1 MHLLLRR
8 LAMVLSAQW
17 HRYLNGGTV
26 SDEVGGGDDFDTRWR
41 TKMCEG
47 IDDGSVQGMD
57 GWEKKRCRMMGWFF
71 WCTWR
76 RKCLLFRFSLF
87 FPIRQRWVVCM
98 CGYNTKSH
106 NGMTNYLTGSW
117 GTVVAPFKPT
127 HKRHTTLSRP
137 GKECLHKKK
146 TKGINHLSCK
156 EKKNEGCA
164 IDTSWLVVGT
174 ALTECF
180 RKSFCYYNSSKPA
193 FHFGLGYSLAGDLGP
208 WQNIIS
214 FTAR

>member
-1 MHLLLRR
+1 MAQCKGWTDGRR
-8 LAMVLSAQW
+8 RDVGWWVDFFGVPEEESAFF
-17 HRYLNGGTV
+17 L
-26 SDEVGGGDDFDTRWR
+26 DF
-41 TKMCEG
+41 
-47 IDDGSVQGMD
+47 
-57 GWEKKRCRMMGWFF
+57 
-71 WCTWR
+71 
-76 RKCLLFRFSLF
+76 LF
-87 FPIRQRWVVCM
+87 FSPSDRDELCVCV